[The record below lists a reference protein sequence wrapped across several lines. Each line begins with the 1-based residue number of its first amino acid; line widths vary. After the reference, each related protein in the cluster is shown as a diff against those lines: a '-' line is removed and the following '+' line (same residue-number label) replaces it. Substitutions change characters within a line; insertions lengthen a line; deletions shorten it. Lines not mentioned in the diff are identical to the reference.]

1 MVDLPID
8 EEMMRTIEAK
18 YVNDTGFNYKWF
30 LAELEP
36 QEKDKLRYI
45 EVRCDRIKAGWCA
58 CCSGRSESVVFIVL
72 APPVAA
78 HCSGQGRA
86 TGRRS
91 QARPR
96 SNSAEDQDPSEL

>member
-1 MVDLPID
+1 MAMVDLPID

-58 CCSGRSESVVFIVL
+58 CCSGRSESVVFIVFSASSRCASL
-72 APPVAA
+72 RT
-78 HCSGQGRA
+78 RA
-86 TGRRS
+86 RYRKTIRS
-91 QARPR
+91 QT
-96 SNSAEDQDPSEL
+96 SKQFC